1 MAVTNRIYGNVFAKA
16 FAKEINFLSDNI
28 AVTLHNSTYVPD
40 QDAHIYRSN
49 VTNEL
54 STANGYTANGQNAA
68 GKTSTY
74 TGATNVHMFDFN
86 DVVWTAT
93 GTLTARTVVV
103 SDITPGTAATN
114 PLITYHNSDVDVSAT
129 DASWTFQLAAA
140 GLFTVTVA

>member
-1 MAVTNRIYGNVFAKA
+1 VAVTNRLYGNVFKQA
-16 FAKEINFLSDNI
+16 FNKEINFLSDNI

-40 QDAHIYRSN
+40 QDVHDYRN
-49 VTNEL
+49 DVANEL

-68 GKTSTY
+68 GKTSVY
-74 TGATNVHMFDFN
+74 TGATNVQAMDFN

-103 SDITPGTAATN
+103 SDTTPGTAATN
-114 PLITYHNSDVDVSAT
+114 PVITYHNSDVDVSAT

-140 GLFTVTVA
+140 GLFTITVA